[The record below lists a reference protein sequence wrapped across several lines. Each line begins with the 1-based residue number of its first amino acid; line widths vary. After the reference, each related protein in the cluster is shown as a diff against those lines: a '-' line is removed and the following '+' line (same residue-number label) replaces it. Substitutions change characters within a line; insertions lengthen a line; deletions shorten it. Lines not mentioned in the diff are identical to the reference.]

1 MEREGYYKKLFFVGA
16 LWNWGAT
23 VPLFFFYG
31 FIFTLLGEKVPVF
44 PVWLQLFLALAFV
57 FGIGYYWVS
66 KDLSRV
72 EIVKM
77 GAIGKILV
85 FIIPLYYAIR
95 GDIGWIVVGIVFVD
109 LVFAVLFIEFLLR
122 VRKSVA

>member
-1 MEREGYYKKLFFVGA
+1 MEKENYYKKLFLIA
-16 LWNWGAT
+16 AIWNWGAT
-23 VPLFFFYG
+23 IPFFCAYEP
-31 FIFTLLGEKVPVF
+31 IFNLLGERVPTS

-66 KDLSRV
+66 KDLSNV

-85 FIIPLYYAIR
+85 FLLPLYYAII
-95 GDIGWIVVGIVFVD
+95 GSIGWIMVAIVFAD
-109 LVFAVLFIEFLLR
+109 LVFAILFIQYL
-122 VRKSVA
+122 VYVKKTA